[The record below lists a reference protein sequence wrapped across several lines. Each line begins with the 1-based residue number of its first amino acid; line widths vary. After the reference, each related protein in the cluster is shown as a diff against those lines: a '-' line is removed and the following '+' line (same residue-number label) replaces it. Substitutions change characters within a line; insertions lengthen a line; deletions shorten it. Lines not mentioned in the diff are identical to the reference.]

1 MIYKKKAILI
11 YVGIFFS
18 FLVFLF
24 LSVTFQ
30 MNIPYSSR
38 AFLEYQIAPVY
49 SKVSGSVDQI
59 FVKNGE
65 FVNIHQPL
73 FSVDN
78 KLYKASYT
86 SALGQYNE
94 ALDSIKTLKSDIEK
108 NKIIVEKNRNIYLR
122 NKKELTKFESLYKKS
137 FISEIDL
144 DNMRTKVLESEKTL
158 KNSEGILDNLL
169 TKYKT
174 NEDSTPTLL
183 IAEGALEKARI
194 NLQDTTILSP
204 INGEVVMDNFYQNT
218 SIKENTPLFYIK
230 NDNILKVNVDL
241 KEKNIKSI
249 TPDRRALILFDGIP
263 GIIFKG
269 TVENISPILAQGYST
284 SSSLVNIPTDNR
296 WIRDNGKIRVS
307 IIAENSKS
315 IKHLSSGSM
324 ASVILLSETN
334 NIFYNFLAKIWINII
349 MVFNYVY

>member
-1 MIYKKKAILI
+1 MNYKKKALLI
-11 YVGIFFS
+11 YISIFLS

-65 FVNIHQPL
+65 IVNIHQPL
-73 FSVDN
+73 FSIDKN
-78 KLYKASYT
+78 LYEASYT

-94 ALDSIKTLKSDIEK
+94 VLDSIKTLKSDIEK
-108 NKIIVEKNRNIYLR
+108 NKIIVEKNKNIYLR
-122 NKKELTKFESLYKKS
+122 NKKELSKFEALYKKT
-137 FISEIDL
+137 FVSEIDL
-144 DNMRTKVLESEKTL
+144 NNMKIKTLESEKTL
-158 KNSEGILDNLL
+158 KNSEGTLDNLL
-169 TKYKT
+169 TKYKI
-174 NEDSTPTLL
+174 NEDSTPALL
-183 IAEGALEKARI
+183 IAKGALEKASI
-194 NLQDTTILSP
+194 NLKDTTILSP

>member
-1 MIYKKKAILI
+1 MELREEYEKQQKYRSWLEILELLPI
-11 YVGIFFS
+11 DNNQIIADLGCGI
-18 FLVFLF
+18 
-24 LSVTFQ
+24 
-30 MNIPYSSR
+30 
-38 AFLEYQIAPVY
+38 
-49 SKVSGSVDQI
+49 
-59 FVKNGE
+59 GE
-65 FVNIHQPL
+65 F
-73 FSVDN
+73 
-78 KLYKASYT
+78 T
-86 SALGQYNE
+86 
-94 ALDSIKTLKSDIEK
+94 
-108 NKIIVEKNRNIYLR
+108 
-122 NKKELTKFESLYKKS
+122 
-137 FISEIDL
+137 EIA
-144 DNMRTKVLESEKTL
+144 SEKV
-158 KNSEGILDNLL
+158 KHVIAVDRNRDLL
-169 TKYKT
+169 
-174 NEDSTPTLL
+174 N
-183 IAEGALEKARI
+183 
-194 NLQDTTILSP
+194 N
-204 INGEVVMDNFYQNT
+204 
-218 SIKENTPLFYIK
+218 
-230 NDNILKVNVDL
+230 L